1 MDRTPPGSGD
11 MTATGQDKDDPR
23 ALVAD
28 VESLVRARAES
39 GQRWLLVPESVLKRL
54 GPVRRRTIPPPAADP
69 RTALETLANKVAGCT
84 ICPLHA
90 GRTQTVFGTGS
101 PAARLMFVGEA
112 PGRDEDLQG
121 EPFVGRAGE
130 LLTRIIEAMGLARRD
145 VYIGNIA
152 KCRPPENRAPMPE
165 EMAACLPYL
174 EQQIALIRPEVIVA
188 LGKVALEGLLNV
200 KEGITRVRGRWLA
213 YRGIPVMPTF
223 HPAYLLRNPSAKR
236 EVWEDMK
243 AVLDRLGLPVPPTRT
258 DRRT

>member
-1 MDRTPPGSGD
+1 
-11 MTATGQDKDDPR
+11 MTTIRQDNGRAR

-28 VESLVRARAES
+28 VEILVRGRAKA
-39 GQRWLLVPESVLKRL
+39 GQRWMLVPESVLKRL
-54 GPVRRRTIPPPAADP
+54 GPVRRRRPATAAADP
-69 RTALETLANKVAGCT
+69 AAALAALAKRVSGCT
-84 ICPLHA
+84 MCPLHA

-130 LLTRIIEAMGLARRD
+130 LLTKIIEGMGLARRD

-152 KCRPPENRAPMPE
+152 KCRPPENRAPMPD

-174 EQQIALIRPEVIVA
+174 EEQIALIRPEVIVA
-188 LGKVALEGLLNV
+188 LGKVAVEGLLNV

-213 YRGIPVMPTF
+213 YRGIAVMPTF

-243 AVLDRLGLPVPPTRT
+243 AVLDRLGLPVPPRG